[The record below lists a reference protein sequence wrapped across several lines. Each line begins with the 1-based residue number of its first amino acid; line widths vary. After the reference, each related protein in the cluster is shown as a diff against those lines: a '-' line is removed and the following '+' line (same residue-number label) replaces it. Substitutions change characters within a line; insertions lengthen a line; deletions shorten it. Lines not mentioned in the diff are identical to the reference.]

1 MKAAEADNHVNVAI
15 VVGEVAR
22 DATRTEMGDGRV
34 FTNFD
39 VVSRID
45 GTRTVV
51 PVTFEGDMDM
61 AAGEL
66 VAVCGHIHKR
76 FFASGSSMA
85 SRTDLRAD
93 KVTVIRRRDQVSRF
107 LAGVVKG
114 LGEG

>member
-15 VVGEVAR
+15 VIGEVAR
-22 DATRTEMGDGRV
+22 DATRTDRGDGRV

-45 GTRTVV
+45 GARTVV

-93 KVTVIRRRDQVSRF
+93 KVTEIGRAHV
-107 LAGVVKG
+107 
-114 LGEG
+114 